1 MNRTVVPAGS
11 IGTLG
16 DAWRACVGTGR
27 FNLALRQDYQDSLAL
42 VQREIGFRYIRG
54 HGLLS
59 DDAGVHR
66 PFDVAGHR
74 GTRYAFTY
82 VDQVVDAYL
91 SLGIKPFLELG
102 FMPEA
107 LASGP
112 DTVFWWRGNITP
124 PRDHAEWARLVRAVL
139 RHLVDRYGLDE
150 VRTWPIEVWNE
161 PNLDVFWKDA
171 DQDAYFRLYEVTARA
186 IKDVD
191 ASLPVGGPVLSPGAD
206 DWWEPFAEFV
216 TSRDVP
222 IDFTSFHAYTTGP
235 AEHVPFGV
243 YQTLKPPRNLLDQ
256 FARPK
261 ELLAGTPLADLPAHV
276 SEFNSSYRP
285 DNPVHDTAYNA
296 AYLAPVLAGGGDLV
310 DSFAYWTFSDVFEE
324 VGIPTSILHGG
335 FGMLTHRQL
344 KKPTYHL
351 YAFMARMGGE
361 VLARGADHLV
371 TRDPASGRVTV
382 LAWQPVGG
390 SDAPDEPDRHEVRL
404 SVPVLSVS
412 SPTTTTGADSGPTAG
427 SGSATSDVPSGSAAG
442 SAAGLATTPAR
453 AFLLRHDVDVEH
465 GNVWHAWGEM
475 GRPASPSSR
484 QLDLLRE
491 TAEPRRTAASAPIVS
506 GHDGAGR
513 VDLDLTL
520 GRHGVTLVE
529 IDVVRDETPSWL
541 DDARILGRTPA

>member
-1 MNRTVVPAGS
+1 MNRTVVPAEPL
-11 IGTLG
+11 GTLG

-59 DDAGVHR
+59 DDAGVHH
-66 PFDVAGHR
+66 PYDVAGHR

-91 SLGIKPFLELG
+91 RLGIKPFLELG
-102 FMPEA
+102 FMPEK

-124 PRDHAEWARLVRAVL
+124 PRDHAEWARLVRATL

-150 VRTWPIEVWNE
+150 VRTWPVEIWNE

-171 DQDAYFRLYEVTARA
+171 DQDAYFHLYEVTAHA
-186 IKDVD
+186 IKEVD
-191 ASLPVGGPVLSPGAD
+191 ESLQVGGPVLSPGAD
-206 DWWEPFAEFV
+206 DWWQPFAEFV
-216 TSRDVP
+216 ASRDVP
-222 IDFTSFHAYTTGP
+222 VDFTSFHAYTSGP

-243 YQTLKPPRNLLDQ
+243 YQTLKPPQNLLDQ

-261 ELLAGTPLADLPAHV
+261 ELLAGTPLADLPSHV

-285 DNPVHDTAYNA
+285 DNPIHDTAYNA
-296 AYLAPVLAGGGDLV
+296 AYLAPVLAGGGDHV
-310 DSFAYWTFSDVFEE
+310 DSFSYWTFSDVFEE
-324 VGIPTSILHGG
+324 TGIPTALFHGG
-335 FGMLTHRQL
+335 FGMLTHRQI

-351 YAFMARMGGE
+351 YAFMARLGTE

-371 TRDPASGRVTV
+371 TRDRASGRVTV

-390 SDAPDEPDRHEVRL
+390 SDAPEEPDRHEVRL
-404 SVPVLSVS
+404 SVPV
-412 SPTTTTGADSGPTAG
+412 SPTTTAVAG
-427 SGSATSDVPSGSAAG
+427 ENLPGAAG
-442 SAAGLATTPAR
+442 PAGGATAAR

-465 GNVWHAWGEM
+465 GNAWHAWGEL

-491 TAEPRRTAASAPIVS
+491 TAEPRRGASSAPIRS
-506 GHDGAGR
+506 GPDGAGR

-529 IDVVRDETPSWL
+529 IEPVRDETPPWL
-541 DDARILGRTPA
+541 DDARILGRKRP